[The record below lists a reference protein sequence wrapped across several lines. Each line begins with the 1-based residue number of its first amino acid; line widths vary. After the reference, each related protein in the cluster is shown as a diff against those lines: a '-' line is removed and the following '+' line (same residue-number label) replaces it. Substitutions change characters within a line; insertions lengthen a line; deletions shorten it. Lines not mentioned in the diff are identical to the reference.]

1 MSYLPVVSVAEVVVL
16 VMADKEVLLEKLSSS
31 MDNEI
36 AMITATMTTNI
47 NITKEEIAMYFLVF
61 DIALVFKETN
71 YWLTKDMIHLVNY
84 LMHNSAFDLVNI

>member
-16 VMADKEVLLEKLSSS
+16 VMAYKEVLLDKLSSS
-31 MDNEI
+31 LDNEI
-36 AMITATMTTNI
+36 AMITATMTTKI

-71 YWLTKDMIHLVNY
+71 Y
-84 LMHNSAFDLVNI
+84 

>member
-1 MSYLPVVSVAEVVVL
+1 
-16 VMADKEVLLEKLSSS
+16 MADKEVLLEKLSSS

-84 LMHNSAFDLVNI
+84 LMHNSAFYLVNI

>member
-1 MSYLPVVSVAEVVVL
+1 
-16 VMADKEVLLEKLSSS
+16 MADKEVLLEKLSSS

-71 YWLTKDMIHLVNY
+71 Y
-84 LMHNSAFDLVNI
+84 